1 MHTIYKFLFY
11 SFFTPYLKF
20 YYIFYY
26 KIIVM
31 YVIYYIVFKRKKYNK
46 IKKIYKQYII
56 LLKLGMKNEKKQYT
70 KMKIDF
76 NN

>member
-1 MHTIYKFLFY
+1 
-11 SFFTPYLKF
+11 
-20 YYIFYY
+20 
-26 KIIVM
+26 M

-76 NN
+76 NNQSEDEYNQQRVKRNQIFFDLFDHK